1 MKKAGTKRGFTLIEL
16 LVVVLIIG
24 ILAAIALPQ
33 YQVAV
38 RKARTVEVL
47 TLLRSIAKAE
57 EVYYLANGEYTDNV
71 SMLDVSF
78 PTGVIISTAGD
89 TRQNGKAWYGVYS
102 DHVIGAADYLHTA
115 PRLLYYY
122 LHTDNELAGTMT
134 CYTQTSQ
141 PISQKVCL
149 ALGGVEY
156 KNENENVYYT
166 VPL

>member
-38 RKARTVEVL
+38 RKARTVEVF
-47 TLLRSIAKAE
+47 TLLRAIAKAE
-57 EVYYLANGEYTDNV
+57 EAYYLANGEYTTDI
-71 SMLDVSF
+71 SKLD
-78 PTGVIISTAGD
+78 ISLPAGAINTTAGD
-89 TRQNGKAWYGVYS
+89 KRQNGKPFYGFYEQYVLGS
-102 DHVIGAADYLHTA
+102 ADYPHTA
-115 PRLLYYY
+115 PRLYYTY
-122 LHTDNELAGTMT
+122 IHTDNEEAGTMT

-141 PISQKVCL
+141 SITPKVCL

-156 KNENENVYYT
+156 KNEGGYVYYT